1 VRKLVNILKSRK
13 PPESSMFGV
22 QVCWGPTAA
31 DEHINDDA
39 HAESAAALVAL
50 SPELIRAWALE
61 SNVIRQ
67 ITKK

>member
-1 VRKLVNILKSRK
+1 
-13 PPESSMFGV
+13 MFGV

-39 HAESAAALVAL
+39 HAESAAALAAL

-67 ITKK
+67 ITKT